1 MSYEIRDILKWYN
14 QFDNIDIV
22 IKTESKE
29 FNVYIRNSSLPHL
42 LGLQYINDSDT
53 RELYRGRKLLNLVN
67 NKSDEYIFNLILKN
81 NKSQFINVKNRIK
94 YFRYFMENLEK
105 ATLYEQSMSN
115 SKLKSD
121 FLLVEIERN
130 KYLQLAVAT
139 ERQDA
144 DYFETFIV
152 DNRNKYIDKSC
163 IKEKIISIERYKGDE
178 LIPFSFDNVKN
189 RKLIEEYNKKERE
202 EEIDDIDIKINKE
215 DDYIMR
221 M

>member
-144 DYFETFIV
+144 DYFETFLV
-152 DNRNKYIDKSC
+152 RNDDKYIDKSC

-202 EEIDDIDIKINKE
+202 EERDDIDIKTE
-215 DDYIMR
+215 DDYIMG